1 MDLSQMEK
9 QGVTCSNSL
18 TSKMTFERFLND
30 QGAPNDFNFIDF
42 GITKPWDIT
51 RIKKRFGR
59 WVRYNQPILFDKLYS
74 DWLKGKP
81 KIENNKRKHTMK
93 Q

>member
-1 MDLSQMEK
+1 MDLSYMEK
-9 QGVTCSNSL
+9 EGIARNDSL
-18 TSKMTFERFLND
+18 KSKMSFERYLND
-30 QGAPNDFNFIDF
+30 QGAPNDFNFNDF

-81 KIENNKRKHTMK
+81 KIKNDKRKHAMK